1 MPAIMPNK
9 SQPMDFAQ
17 RNHRKQTAVNAY
29 PQLWRRMIRDW
40 QSDQQENA
48 LWMLYAAS
56 YLVRSAGV
64 RWALDPFSLFTR
76 AGGASSLDYRADLA
90 PLDLVLLSHWH
101 ADHFDTHLLTELS
114 ASPLT
119 WVVPEFML
127 EMVTTLFPLDA
138 DRVIIG
144 RGGQP
149 IQFKTMTITPFNALH
164 IRGKSGVPEL
174 GYLVE
179 YPGGRWL
186 FPGDTR
192 NYDFSLLPD
201 FGPLDGVFAHL
212 WLGKGA
218 ALESEPLFLE
228 EFCRF
233 FTAFDAQ
240 VTFIAHMYEYGRDEK
255 NMWTMEHFRM
265 AQKLMKKLAPGMG
278 INPALTGEKI
288 IL

>member
-1 MPAIMPNK
+1 MPNE
-9 SQPMDFAQ
+9 SQPGDFAQ
-17 RNHRKQTAVNAY
+17 RNHRKQSAINAY

-40 QSDQQENA
+40 QSDQQEDA

-56 YLVRSAGV
+56 YLARTAGV

-76 AGGASSLDYRADLA
+76 AGGVSTLDYRADLV
-90 PLDLVLLSHWH
+90 PLDLILLSHRH
-101 ADHFDTHLLTELS
+101 ADHFDPHLLTELC

-119 WVVPEFML
+119 WIVPEFML
-127 EMVTTLFPLDA
+127 EMVTTFLPLDA
-138 DRVIIG
+138 DRVIIA
-144 RGGQP
+144 RVDQP
-149 IQFKTMTITPFNALH
+149 IQFKTMTITPFKALH

-179 YPGGRWL
+179 YPGKRWL

-192 NYDFSLLPD
+192 NYDFSMLPD

-218 ALESEPLFLE
+218 ALDPDPPFLE
-228 EFCRF
+228 DFCRF

-240 VTFIAHMYEYGRDEK
+240 ATFIAHMYEYGRDER
-255 NMWTMEHFRM
+255 NMWTMEHFRTVQERM
-265 AQKLMKKLAPGMG
+265 EKLAPGMA
-278 INPALTGEKI
+278 IKPVLTGDKI
-288 IL
+288 LL